1 MKRNFPIIVSTVL
14 LIMMLSGCGSPDS
27 SSDSSLPSESGTIEQ
42 TDASDPTEAS
52 SDPAETQTT
61 EAQAQDTTEQMIEET
76 TTQAPTQA
84 TAETTEAAAP
94 TEPSTSAQSAY
105 ASDSGSASASEI
117 DRDTAL
123 AIAMEYVGVTE
134 DEIYS
139 TRTDRD
145 RSNGIQVY
153 EIEFNTEYCD
163 YDFEIAISDGSIVE
177 MSYDIDEYWLGR
189 LDGSPVTMDEA
200 IALIQ
205 DEVPGAAADDIR
217 IWEERDDGWTRY
229 EGNLYYDGVSYEF
242 EIDPETGII
251 FDWSE
256 ERRS

>member
-1 MKRNFPIIVSTVL
+1 MRRIFSLIVSTVL
-14 LIMMLSGCGSPDS
+14 LVMMLSGCGSPDS
-27 SSDSSLPSESGTIEQ
+27 SSDSSLPSESGTVQE
-42 TDASDPTEAS
+42 TDSSQETEAIS
-52 SDPAETQTT
+52 TT
-61 EAQAQDTTEQMIEET
+61 EGTTTAPETTES
-76 TTQAPTQA
+76 TTQAP
-84 TAETTEAAAP
+84 AETSSEASGTEAD
-94 TEPSTSAQSAY
+94 TQSETSAESG
-105 ASDSGSASASEI
+105 SPSGSGSASASEI

-145 RSNGIQVY
+145 RTNGVQVY

-256 ERRS
+256 EHRIGT